1 MRRNLSL
8 ALGLIAIATF
18 VLPAAARRAPV
29 ASARRAVVAS
39 SLTQKRMAKA
49 GAPSLLVRELDL
61 EGLKKLL
68 RRVGGAA
75 RPLLVN
81 FWATWCDPCR
91 DEFPDLVQINKDYK
105 TRGLEFVTVSLD
117 DQSDIK
123 TGVPQ
128 FLRQMRA
135 TMPAYLLNVPDP
147 EPAIKWVDSE
157 WGGGLPATYLYD
169 ARGQVVFK
177 HMGRVNAAELRAA
190 IEKLANGKRLLK
202 Q

>member
-8 ALGLIAIATF
+8 ALGLIIIASF
-18 VLPAAARRAPV
+18 VLPVTARRAPM
-29 ASARRAVVAS
+29 ASARPAAVVAAS
-39 SLTQKRMAKA
+39 STQKRVAKA
-49 GAPSLLVRELDL
+49 GAQAALVRELDL

-68 RRVGGAA
+68 QRKGQGA

-91 DEFPDLVQINKDYK
+91 EEFPDLVQINKDYK

-117 DQSDIK
+117 DRSDIK

-135 TMPAYLLNVPDP
+135 VMPAYLLNVPDP
-147 EPAIKWVDSE
+147 EPAIKSVDAE
-157 WGGGLPATYLYD
+157 WGGGLPATFLFD
-169 ARGQVVFK
+169 AEGRIVFK

-190 IEKLANGKRLLK
+190 IEKVAGRK
-202 Q
+202 